1 MLRTWFTIPLACFVI
16 ASIQASEPP
25 ITVADLAHL
34 TGYPAEKLKVKDETA
49 SANEKA
55 ALKKKPECLSHHV
68 YSSEDDTFA
77 TVSVAI
83 GKKGTLL
90 TPELDVKAKEILEKA
105 ALTPDAP
112 VKLRA
117 LSLGPG
123 VQGYSGLGMAG
134 GGGSMDRS
142 VVSLSNHDRDIQI
155 TILFGENALT
165 PLAGADAYQ
174 QSIVTSEGV
183 NAIIEKCLTVVS
195 NNIVA
200 SSSSGVPMPHPRPS
214 TEKSKPVPSFLPER
228 TAPATPSSDQT
239 PMANGS
245 TLASTPVPQHPAV
258 GVELRASVWP
268 LVVGAI
274 LALIVIG
281 ALVLKLRA

>member
-34 TGYPAEKLKVKDETA
+34 TGYPAGKLKVKDETA

-55 ALKKKPECLSHHV
+55 ARKKKPECLSHHV
-68 YSSEDDTFA
+68 YSSEDGTFA

-123 VQGYSGLGMAG
+123 VQGYGGLGMAG

-195 NNIVA
+195 SNIVA
-200 SSSSGVPMPHPRPS
+200 S
-214 TEKSKPVPSFLPER
+214 TEKPPTVPSLLPQR

-239 PMANGS
+239 PMANDS
-245 TLASTPVPQHPAV
+245 TLASTPVPQSPAV
-258 GVELRASVWP
+258 GVERRASVWP
-268 LVVGAI
+268 WVVGAI

-281 ALVLKLRA
+281 ALVLKRRA